1 MSDCCIVIWTPTNIK
16 ECVTDDDGSAVDCFA
31 QAVPESGYTA
41 LQVQALWRRYRYAVC
56 DSMNVSRWLQQVKD
70 RAEEIN
76 RRYLQMFAAYDTN
89 DLSDMKMGYTDTV
102 DETVAAT
109 GKVGQNVTASSTG
122 TGTNRT
128 ETEDLPQSE
137 LADGKYLSG
146 RTTVNTTSGTDDTS
160 TATTDTEDSST
171 RHSTMKHDT
180 QDVLLAEEYA
190 QLMDVLRDPLEKYVG
205 EFSDLFANRW

>member
-1 MSDCCIVIWTPTNIK
+1 MTCIEVWTPTRILD
-16 ECVTDDDGSAVDCFA
+16 CVEDDDGNAVDPFV
-31 QAVPESGYTA
+31 QAVPDSNYKD

-56 DSMNVSRWLQQVKD
+56 DSLNIERWLQQIKD
-70 RAEEIN
+70 RAEEVN
-76 RRYLQMFAAYDTN
+76 RRYLQMFAAYDAN

-137 LADGKYLSG
+137 VANGKFLSG
-146 RTTVNTTSGTDDTS
+146 RTTSTTTPGTVDT
-160 TATTDTEDSST
+160 TT
-171 RHSTMKHDT
+171 RRSTMKHDT

-190 QLMDVLRDPLEKYVG
+190 QLMDALRDPLERYVG

>member
-1 MSDCCIVIWTPTNIK
+1 MTSCIEVWTPTRILG
-16 ECVTDDDGSAVDCFA
+16 CVEDDNGNAVDPFV
-31 QAVPESGYTA
+31 QAVPESDYKD

-56 DSMNVSRWLQQVKD
+56 DSLNVERWLQQIKD

-76 RRYLQMFAAYDTN
+76 RRYLMMFAAYDAN

-102 DETVAAT
+102 DES
-109 GKVGQNVTASSTG
+109 VTAQSTG
-122 TGTNRT
+122 SDTFRT

-146 RTTVNTTSGTDDTS
+146 RTTVNTTTGTNDTS
-160 TATTDTEDSST
+160 SATTDTEDSTT

>member
-1 MSDCCIVIWTPTNIK
+1 MTTCIEVWTPTRILD
-16 ECVTDDDGSAVDCFA
+16 CVEDDNGNAVDPFV
-31 QAVPESGYTA
+31 QAVPDSNYKT

-56 DSMNVSRWLQQVKD
+56 DSLNVERWLQQIKD
-70 RAEEIN
+70 RAEEVN
-76 RRYLQMFAAYDTN
+76 RRYIQMFAAYDAN

-122 TGTNRT
+122 TGTNKT

-137 LADGKYLSG
+137 VADGKYLSG
-146 RTTVNTTSGTDDTS
+146 RTTVNTTTGTDDTS

-190 QLMDVLRDPLEKYVG
+190 QLMDVLRDPLEKYVW

>member
-16 ECVTDDDGSAVDCFA
+16 ECVTNDDGSAVDCFA
-31 QAVPESGYTA
+31 QAVPESEYTA

-56 DSMNVSRWLQQVKD
+56 DSMNVERWLQQIKD
-70 RAEEIN
+70 RAEEVN
-76 RRYLQMFAAYDTN
+76 RRYLQMFTAYDAN

-102 DETVAAT
+102 DETAT
-109 GKVGQNVTASSTG
+109 SQSTG
-122 TGTNRT
+122 SDTFRT

-146 RTTVNTTSGTDDTS
+146 RTTSTTTPGTVDT
-160 TATTDTEDSST
+160 TT
-171 RHSTMKHDT
+171 RRSTMKHDT

-190 QLMDVLRDPLEKYVG
+190 QLMDSLKDPLERYVT

>member
-16 ECVTDDDGSAVDCFA
+16 ECVTNDDGSAVDCFA
-31 QAVPESGYTA
+31 QAVPESEYTA

-56 DSMNVSRWLQQVKD
+56 DSMNVSRWIQQVKD

-76 RRYLQMFAAYDTN
+76 RRYLQMFAAYDAN

-102 DETVAAT
+102 DETV
-109 GKVGQNVTASSTG
+109 TAQSTG
-122 TGTNRT
+122 SDTFRT

-137 LADGKYLSG
+137 VADGKYLSG
-146 RTTVNTTSGTDDTS
+146 RTTSTTTPGTVDTTTRRS
-160 TATTDTEDSST
+160 TL
-171 RHSTMKHDT
+171 KHDT

-190 QLMDVLRDPLEKYVG
+190 QLMDSLRDPLERYVG